1 MSTVENI
8 GVNVVI
14 VRGSLSSEPVARDL
28 NSGSSVIGLEVTTRH
43 EDEPTRS
50 VPVSIFDPAKP
61 DEILALTTGDE
72 VVVIGAVSRRFFKTA
87 GGTGSRTEVVATDV
101 VPTRQKAK
109 VKKLV
114 TRHLERLGSTLE

>member
-1 MSTVENI
+1 MQRDLTSGSTV
-8 GVNVVI
+8 V
-14 VRGSLSSEPVARDL
+14 S
-28 NSGSSVIGLEVTTRH
+28 LEVTTRH
-43 EDEPTRS
+43 SDEPTRT

-61 DEILALTTGDE
+61 DDILSLLPGDE
-72 VVVIGAVSRRFFKTA
+72 VVVVGSVARRFFKTA

-114 TRHLERLGSTLE
+114 TRHLERLGSALE

>member
-1 MSTVENI
+1 MSTSENI
-8 GVNVVI
+8 GVNVV
-14 VRGSLSSEPVARDL
+14 VLRGSLSSEPVARDL

-61 DEILALTTGDE
+61 DEVLALTTGDE
-72 VVVIGAVSRRFFKTA
+72 VLVVGSISRRFFKTA

-114 TRHLERLGSTLE
+114 TRHLERLGSALE

>member
-1 MSTVENI
+1 MSTSENTGI
-8 GVNVVI
+8 NLVV
-14 VRGSLSSEPVARDL
+14 VRGSLSSEPVQRDL
-28 NSGSSVIGLEVTTRH
+28 TSGSSVVSLEVTTRH
-43 EDEPTRS
+43 ADEPTRT

-61 DEILALTTGDE
+61 DDILSLLPGDE
-72 VVVIGAVSRRFFKTA
+72 VVVVGAVARRFFKVA

-114 TRHLERLGSTLE
+114 TRHLERLGSALE

>member
-1 MSTVENI
+1 MSNSENV
-8 GVNVVI
+8 GVNIVVL
-14 VRGSLSSEPVARDL
+14 RGTLSSEPVPRDL

-61 DEILALTTGDE
+61 DEVLALTTGDE
-72 VVVIGAVSRRFFKTA
+72 VFVVGSVARRFFKTA

-101 VPTRQKAK
+101 VPTRQKAR

-114 TRHLERLGSTLE
+114 TRHLERLGSALD

>member
-1 MSTVENI
+1 
-8 GVNVVI
+8 
-14 VRGSLSSEPVARDL
+14 
-28 NSGSSVIGLEVTTRH
+28 
-43 EDEPTRS
+43 
-50 VPVSIFDPAKP
+50 VSIFDPAKP

-72 VVVIGAVSRRFFKTA
+72 VVVVGAVSRRFFKTA

-114 TRHLERLGSTLE
+114 TRHLERLGSALE

>member
-1 MSTVENI
+1 MSSVENI
-8 GVNVVI
+8 GVNVVLL
-14 VRGSLSSEPVARDL
+14 RGSLSSEPVARDL

-61 DEILALTTGDE
+61 DDILSLVAGDE
-72 VVVIGAVSRRFFKTA
+72 VFVIGSITRRFFKVA

-114 TRHLERLGSTLE
+114 ARHLERLGSALE

>member
-1 MSTVENI
+1 M
-8 GVNVVI
+8 
-14 VRGSLSSEPVARDL
+14 ARDL

-61 DEILALTTGDE
+61 DEVLALTTGDE
-72 VVVIGAVSRRFFKTA
+72 VVVVGAVSRRFFKTA

-114 TRHLERLGSTLE
+114 TRHLERLGSALE

>member
-1 MSTVENI
+1 
-8 GVNVVI
+8 
-14 VRGSLSSEPVARDL
+14 VARDL

-61 DEILALTTGDE
+61 DDILSLLPGDE
-72 VVVIGAVSRRFFKTA
+72 VVVVGAVSRRFFKTA

-114 TRHLERLGSTLE
+114 TRHLERLGSALE

>member
-1 MSTVENI
+1 
-8 GVNVVI
+8 
-14 VRGSLSSEPVARDL
+14 VARDL

-61 DEILALTTGDE
+61 DEVLALTTGDE
-72 VVVIGAVSRRFFKTA
+72 VVVVGAVSRRFFKTA

-114 TRHLERLGSTLE
+114 TRHLERLGSALE